1 MNVRFVARALCFVF
15 VLLVGG
21 AGAQA
26 AQDPKQFIGGLGDE
40 VISIL
45 QNKQLDQAA
54 RAERFRALFAG
65 AFDVQTISQFVLG
78 RHWREA
84 TPEQRAEWQEV
95 LKGYVAGIYA
105 RQFSGYQGQQFEVLQ
120 QKKVDGGSVVQTRIQ
135 QPDGEPLDVDFRV
148 QQAGDELKIVD
159 VMVANVS
166 LIVTKRSEFDSV
178 IQREGVDGLMKR
190 LKQMGAQA
198 QAAR

>member
-15 VLLVGG
+15 VLLLGG

-40 VISIL
+40 VIRIL
-45 QNKQLDQAA
+45 QDKQLDQPA
-54 RAERFRALFAG
+54 RADRFRVLFAE
-65 AFDVQTISQFVLG
+65 AFDLQTISQFVLG
-78 RHWREA
+78 RHWRGA
-84 TPEQRAEWQEV
+84 TPAQRAEWQEV

-120 QKKVDGGSVVQTRIQ
+120 QKKVEGGSVVQTRIQ
-135 QPDGEPLDVDFRV
+135 QPDGEPIDVDFRV
-148 QQAGDELKIVD
+148 QEAGDELKIVD
-159 VMVANVS
+159 VLVANVS

-190 LKQMGAQA
+190 LKQASAQA
-198 QAAR
+198 QASR

>member
-1 MNVRFVARALCFVF
+1 MYVRFAARAFCFAL
-15 VLLVGG
+15 VLLVG

-40 VISIL
+40 VIGIL

-54 RAERFRALFAG
+54 RADRFRTLFAG
-65 AFDVQTISQFVLG
+65 AFDLQTISQFVLG

-84 TPEQRAEWQEV
+84 SPEQRTQWQEV
-95 LKGYVAGIYA
+95 LKDYVSGIYA
-105 RQFSGYQGQQFEVLQ
+105 RQFSTYQGQQFEVLQ
-120 QKKVDGGSVVQTRIQ
+120 ERKVDGGSVVQTRIQ
-135 QPDGEPLDVDFRV
+135 RSNEEPLNVDFRV
-148 QQAGDELKIVD
+148 QEAGGDLKIVD
-159 VMVANVS
+159 VLVANVS

-190 LKQMGAQA
+190 LKQASAQA
-198 QAAR
+198 HASR

>member
-15 VLLVGG
+15 VLLLGG

-40 VISIL
+40 VIRIL
-45 QNKQLDQAA
+45 QDKQLDQPA
-54 RAERFRALFAG
+54 RADRFRVLFAE
-65 AFDVQTISQFVLG
+65 AFDLQTISQFVLG

-84 TPEQRAEWQEV
+84 TPAQRAEWQEV

-120 QKKVDGGSVVQTRIQ
+120 QKKVEGGSVVQTRIQ

-159 VMVANVS
+159 VLVANVS

-190 LKQMGAQA
+190 LKQVSAQA
-198 QAAR
+198 QASR

>member
-1 MNVRFVARALCFVF
+1 MNIRFVARALCFVF

-45 QNKQLDQAA
+45 QNKQLDQPA

-120 QKKVDGGSVVQTRIQ
+120 QKKVEGGSVVHTRIQ